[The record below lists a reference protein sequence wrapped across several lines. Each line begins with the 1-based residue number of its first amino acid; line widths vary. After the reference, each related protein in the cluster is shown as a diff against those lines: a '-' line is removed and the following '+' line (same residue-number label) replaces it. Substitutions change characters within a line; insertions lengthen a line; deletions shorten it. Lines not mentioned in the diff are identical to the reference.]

1 MSFGSE
7 NVSEGND
14 WNGGADNTN
23 GGEDNWENEND
34 NESNEEDIS
43 VFSEDDKS
51 QNQQPNLFMNPNTQS
66 KPT

>member
-1 MSFGSE
+1 LSFGSE

-14 WNGGADNTN
+14 WNGNDAGNDN

-51 QNQQPNLFMNPNTQS
+51 QNQ
-66 KPT
+66 